1 MNSDYS
7 INKSSWETILSNL
20 VKDYLVLAPFPY
32 GEHLEYD
39 KLTAETAGEIVYN
52 HPKPSSP
59 LKTFFLPVRENVL
72 SPGNTDKKRII
83 IGCPACDLAGLS
95 ILDEIYLNQDYTDPV
110 YARNRENT
118 LLIGTDC
125 HTINE
130 HCHCTTYGFNPWPEE
145 NADIILTEIDDNIVL
160 SIISEKGQN
169 FKEQHLHTLEEIK
182 NTADLKISELRNDT
196 LKKLKEKDPDLPD
209 YIETGTLITHSTENI
224 WKKYSETCVSCGACS
239 AICPTC
245 SCFLF
250 IERPEFE
257 KVRSIDTCQ
266 YPGFERVAAGED
278 PLRPLEKRFRNR
290 YMCKYV
296 WKPLKFKSKACTGC
310 GRCIE
315 ACIGDINKNDLF
327 RELKQNLTVEA

>member
-1 MNSDYS
+1 MLSGLLKDYS
-7 INKSSWETILSNL
+7 IF
-20 VKDYLVLAPFPY
+20 APIQN
-32 GEHLEYD
+32 GDNVEYD
-39 KLTAETAGEIVYN
+39 PITPATTGNIIYN

-59 LKTFFLPVRENVL
+59 LKTFFLPVRENIFTT
-72 SPGNTDKKRII
+72 SNYKKRII
-83 IGCPACDLAGLS
+83 IGCPACDLAALS
-95 ILDEIYLNQDYTDPV
+95 ILDEIYLNQDYMDPV
-110 YARNRENT
+110 YSKHRKNT
-118 LLIGTDC
+118 ILIGTDC
-125 HTINE
+125 HSINE
-130 HCHCTTYGFNPWPEE
+130 HCHCTSYGFNPWPEE
-145 NADIILTEIDDNIVL
+145 NADIILTEIGENIIL
-160 SIISEKGQN
+160 KIISEKGQE
-169 FKEQHLHTLEEIK
+169 FKDQHISLIQEANTKDHQIINDLREKTVKKLNEK
-182 NTADLKISELRNDT
+182 NT
-196 LKKLKEKDPDLPD
+196 DLPD
-209 YIETGTLITHSTENI
+209 YTITGELIAQSSENI

-257 KVRSIDTCQ
+257 KVRSLDTCQ

-296 WKPLKFKSKACTGC
+296 WKPQKFHSKACTGC

-315 ACIGDINKNDLF
+315 ACIGKINKNDLF